1 MQTRACVC
9 IHDVDGPQ
17 PCVLCIAIVAEISRV
32 ENPPLRVKSS
42 RGVIHLQKIQSKNS
56 GQWGLYGITFQ
67 TKDTIDGCNGWM
79 DGWLV
84 SWLAG
89 QLASWL
95 VSQLV
100 SQLVG
105 QLVSQSVSLLVSQ
118 LVRCIGHLTQW
129 LKSLNS
135 KRLAQNNQG
144 AQPQRG
150 AGSFPALRMQ
160 LAMCGTPHDSSTN
173 WQRNHLKNDDL
184 DLGRC
189 SPSVYQ
195 Y

>member
-84 SWLAG
+84 SWLVG

-118 LVRCIGHLTQW
+118 LVS
-129 LKSLNS
+129 SLHRSSHTVVEIIEFKEAGS
-135 KRLAQNNQG
+135 K
-144 AQPQRG
+144 QPRG
-150 AGSFPALRMQ
+150 AATEGCRQLSCSQNAVGHVWHPA
-160 LAMCGTPHDSSTN
+160 
-173 WQRNHLKNDDL
+173 
-184 DLGRC
+184 
-189 SPSVYQ
+189 
-195 Y
+195 